1 MVEEAAARRKLLRW
15 SAEALAVAG
24 KARHGQIPWSD
35 SLEGN
40 IYRKPW
46 FSPSNPINTL
56 GVPVIF
62 SLNDLH
68 MAPDSA
74 AF

>member
-1 MVEEAAARRKLLRW
+1 LVEEAAARRKLLRW

-40 IYRKPW
+40 IYRKLRKPW
-46 FSPSNPINTL
+46 FSPSTHWGFL
-56 GVPVIF
+56 
-62 SLNDLH
+62 
-68 MAPDSA
+68 
-74 AF
+74 